1 MATMVVIMSK
11 DFDGYKSGK
20 QYSIEI
26 SLARRYVEKGIADP
40 LSVYLDKMAEQKR
53 AEEKAAADEVKAEA
67 DEAKKKELLK
77 AKEKT
82 TKETAESKP
91 AVKRTKSIKK

>member
-1 MATMVVIMSK
+1 MATMVVMINR
-11 DFDGYKSGK
+11 DFDGYKAGK

-40 LSVYLDKMAEQKR
+40 LSVHLDKMAEQKR
-53 AEEKAAADEVKAEA
+53 TEEKAAAAEAKAAA

-77 AKEKT
+77 AKDKT

>member
-26 SLARRYVEKGIADP
+26 SLARRYVQNGYAVP
-40 LSVYLDKMAEQKR
+40 LSVHLDQMAEQKR
-53 AEEKAAADEVKAEA
+53 AEEKAAADEVKAA
-67 DEAKKKELLK
+67 AAEAKRKELLK
-77 AKEKT
+77 VKEES

>member
-1 MATMVVIMSK
+1 MVAIMNK

-20 QYSIEI
+20 KYSIEI
-26 SLARRYVEKGIADP
+26 GLARRYVEAGIAVP
-40 LSVYLDKMAEQKR
+40 LSVHLDQMAEQKR
-53 AEEKAAADEVKAEA
+53 LEDQAKEQEKADK
-67 DEAKKKELLK
+67 AKKKELLET
-77 AKEKT
+77 KEES